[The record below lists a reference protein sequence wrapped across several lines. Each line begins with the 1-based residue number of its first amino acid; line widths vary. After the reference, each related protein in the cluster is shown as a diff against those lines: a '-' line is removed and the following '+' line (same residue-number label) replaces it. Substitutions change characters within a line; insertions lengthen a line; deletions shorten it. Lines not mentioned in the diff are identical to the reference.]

1 MKIKYIDSPLLKKM
15 IFFAAQNL
23 EENKEFVNNLN
34 VFPVPDGDTGT
45 NMALTIQFA
54 VKEISQVNVNDLS
67 KIMDTAAN
75 GSLMGARGNSGVI
88 LSQLFRG
95 FAKDCKDKEILR
107 LKDLGEALQ
116 SGTNMAYKAVM
127 KPTEG
132 TILTVAREISNFA
145 VQNADKFHSLETYLE
160 KIIEHGNTIL
170 SQTPSML
177 PVLKE
182 AGVVDAGGKGLM
194 YILEGAYRALFE
206 EHFEENLDLKEKKN
220 FVSLSQPKKK
230 KIETISTSDIKFGYC
245 TEFMIITE
253 KVSINSIR
261 SYLSKIGDSLLV
273 VGNDSRIKVHVHTNH
288 PGKAIEYAL
297 QIGELT
303 SIKIDNMREQ
313 HRSQFDF
320 KEEKDVFAGEKDY
333 AFITVAIGKGIVEI
347 FKDLGVDSIIQG
359 GQTMNPSTEDFL
371 REIRGIHAKHI
382 YILPNNSNIL
392 MTANQAKEISNKSI
406 DILPTKTIPQGISAL
421 LAFNP
426 EKDIQENYKN
436 MEEAIKKVKTGQVTF
451 AVRDTEINN
460 LKINKDDI
468 IGLYEG
474 KIVTVGEDINKVALQ
489 LIEKML
495 EKEDG
500 LITIFTGKD
509 VSDKQMESI
518 QNKLENTF
526 QQVDIEIHQGGQ
538 PLYYYVISVE

>member
-54 VKEISQVNVNDLS
+54 AKEISQANVNDLS
-67 KIMDTAAN
+67 KIMDIAAN

-95 FAKDCKDKEILR
+95 FTKGCKNKEVLQ
-107 LKDLGEALQ
+107 LKDLSEALQ

-145 VQNADKFHSLETYLE
+145 VQNAEKFHSLETYIE
-160 KIIEHGNTIL
+160 KIIEHGNNIL
-170 SQTPSML
+170 SQTPNML

-206 EHFEENLDLKEKKN
+206 ENLDLKEEKN
-220 FVSLSQPKKK
+220 FVSLSQPTKKK
-230 KIETISTSDIKFGYC
+230 VETISTSDIKFGYC
-245 TEFMIITE
+245 TEFMIITQ
-253 KVSINSIR
+253 KASINSIR

-273 VGNDSRIKVHVHTNH
+273 VGDDNRVKVHVHTNH

-303 SIKIDNMREQ
+303 NIKIDNMREQ

-320 KEEKDVFAGEKDY
+320 KEEKDVSVRERDY
-333 AFITVAIGKGIVEI
+333 GFITVATGEGITEI

-371 REIRGIHAKHI
+371 REINRIHAKHI

-392 MTANQAKEISNKSI
+392 MAANQAKGISNKSI
-406 DILPTKTIPQGISAL
+406 DILTTKTIPQGISAL

-426 EKDIQENYKN
+426 ENNIEENYKN
-436 MEEAIKKVKTGQVTF
+436 MEEAIEKVKTGQVTF

-474 KIVTVGEDINKVALQ
+474 KIVTAGEDMNEVALQ

-495 EKEDG
+495 EEEDG
-500 LITIFTGKD
+500 LITIFTGRD
-509 VSDKQMESI
+509 VSDKQKESM
-518 QNKLENTF
+518 QNKVENIF
-526 QQVDIEIHQGGQ
+526 PQVDIEVHQGGQ
-538 PLYYYVISVE
+538 PLYYYIISVE